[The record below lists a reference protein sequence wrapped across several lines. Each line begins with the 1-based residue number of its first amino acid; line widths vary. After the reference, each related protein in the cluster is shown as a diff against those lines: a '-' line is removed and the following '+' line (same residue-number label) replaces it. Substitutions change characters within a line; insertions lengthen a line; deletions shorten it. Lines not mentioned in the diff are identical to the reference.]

1 MSKRLAIIQGHPDP
15 AGGHFGHA
23 LADAYERAARE
34 AGHEVKRV
42 DVARLDFPLLHNAQ
56 EWQSRPP
63 SPAIETAQ
71 QAIQWAQHLVILYP
85 LWLGDMPA
93 LLKAF
98 FEQALRPGFALGKAA
113 PNRLPLKL
121 LKGRSA
127 RVVVTMGM
135 PALFYRLVY
144 RAHTLKSLKRNILE
158 FCGIAP
164 VRTTLIGLVEASPK
178 RRAAWLAELAKLGA
192 QGR

>member
-1 MSKRLAIIQGHPDP
+1 MTRRIAIVQGHPDP
-15 AGGHFGHA
+15 AGGHYVHA

-34 AGHEVKRV
+34 AAHEVKRI
-42 DVARLDFPLLHNAQ
+42 DVARLEFPLLHNVD
-56 EWQSRPP
+56 EWQWKPP
-63 SPAIETAQ
+63 SPSIEAAQ
-71 QAIQWAQHLVILYP
+71 QAIRWAEHLVILYP

-98 FEQALRPGFALGKAA
+98 FEQTLRPGFALGKAA
-113 PNRLPLKL
+113 PNRLPPKL

-127 RVVVTMGM
+127 RLVVTMGM

-158 FCGIAP
+158 FCGISP

-178 RRAAWLAELAKLGA
+178 RRAAWLDELAKLGA